1 MSQQKKQLLNVWQKL
16 WLIIRK
22 YKNEP
27 FLFFDIL
34 MAITLRVNMITR
46 KMTDFFSYTLWAPS
60 IGIFHFCILR
70 PSTFNSWDPPFALC
84 SDLQNMYLHGK
95 NDTFKSVNIDIL
107 FLHKNLQTF
116 DIDHVFA
123 QFDGHGL
130 MDSRTFGSC
139 ERIYFF
145 LVKLRSKVAI

>member
-1 MSQQKKQLLNVWQKL
+1 
-16 WLIIRK
+16 
-22 YKNEP
+22 
-27 FLFFDIL
+27 
-34 MAITLRVNMITR
+34 
-46 KMTDFFSYTLWAPS
+46 
-60 IGIFHFCILR
+60 
-70 PSTFNSWDPPFALC
+70 
-84 SDLQNMYLHGK
+84 MYLHGK
-95 NDTFKSVNIDIL
+95 NDTFKSVNIDML

>member
-1 MSQQKKQLLNVWQKL
+1 MSQQKNQLLNVWQKL

-46 KMTDFFSYTLWAPS
+46 QMTDFSSYTLWAPS
-60 IGIFHFCILR
+60 IDIFHFCILR
-70 PSTFNSWDPPFALC
+70 ASTFNSWDPPFALC

-116 DIDHVFA
+116 GIDHVFA
-123 QFDGHGL
+123 QFDTNL
-130 MDSRTFGSC
+130 ALISWTFGSC

-145 LVKLRSKVAI
+145 W